1 MIALT
6 AYQKFNQH
14 LEITRNYNMKLWKTI
29 LLQTGIFTSVFALGA
44 GAGFLTNYHKGETK
58 EAAPILTQAESEDDV
73 YIETAAD
80 KFLGNLTSSKAL
92 AGDID
97 LHVTK
102 AEEITTD
109 NGVTSRRALADF
121 DIGDIDLSIKNLQV
135 SIADLDNIKVSG
147 DINVKMGSLDVSASV
162 TYVDSTIY
170 LDYNETEHF
179 YLKTEDITDVMD
191 MLPTFGMN
199 LEVPE
204 EFQNLDLDA
213 LTNSLGNMEEVEN
226 LEEHYFLFNFSDDIQ
241 IKLLSDENYHLIGVE
256 LPAAKLLGMEI
267 SATSSIHTLEED
279 IEDLG
284 KPDYE
289 YVNFQPAFNLVNGVM
304 DLVNKKEARVA
315 LDLDVTKVSEQKDF
329 INLDGNIDFSV
340 NDLAVFADLCLKET
354 TRTHNIQAA
363 YMDSTVYASY
373 KNVNVSITNQSIQ
386 SLVEY
391 IKGYLSS
398 EQLDEIMNK
407 FGSLNKEIDL
417 DIILGYV
424 TVLPKFI
431 SDFTLTSNSLSLNLN
446 PHYFGLNDI
455 SEFNIAI
462 NFDEDSIKSVK
473 ISDFVYGD
481 YQIDLSLSLSDYV
494 QVEIDKN
501 KYVALDPAVSLFG
514 AVENLLKQD
523 KFGVEFEI
531 MTDDYNSETNTY
543 LSANGEFWFGLKTR
557 EFDVLDEQG
566 NVIGKEEKPWFGF
579 GAGEMTIVDGDG
591 YNHHIV
597 VDAQKAESQV
607 LLGYNDKIF
616 AKFDNETVDNT
627 VALVK
632 EIINDPDEHM
642 QEIMDLL
649 SSMTD
654 KAKALPI
661 ANVIA
666 GDYLS
671 LLDYDIIQS
680 LDVTDTEVSL
690 GINGA
695 LFGMDDKVIDIVI
708 SYEDE
713 TLKGITV
720 SGIILGEKE
729 ISIELNLKEF
739 NQGKYE
745 SFLMDE
751 TAHNYMD
758 LSTIYMLLKLG
769 INTSEFNYWHF
780 QGTIKLTLLDIIGK
794 TMDADVKIYND
805 HGHTRVLAH
814 LWNIPAVMGVNIE
827 TNDIGSAFSNF
838 FSALTSSREA
848 YLLFDNQ
855 EGGAPGMFE
864 IYSVCRRKILG
875 FFKSDTY
882 TYSKYTQEYMV
893 SHIMEVLCQDI
904 IGLTD
909 GMMEKITN
917 SQIDS
922 DKQIVYEDI
931 IEKYKY
937 DENEQSYYFG
947 INVGVLANNDDFG
960 TLGLTVYN
968 NFIPSDSEASKFSNI
983 LQDEE
988 MLNRVKIDMSMNPGV
1003 SMVINMDMYLVND
1016 CSVTTENAADLD
1028 KLTAYFEKHRSDE
1041 INHKYTGSKDSILPL
1056 FNS

>member
-1 MIALT
+1 
-6 AYQKFNQH
+6 
-14 LEITRNYNMKLWKTI
+14 MKIWKTI

-44 GAGFLTNYHKGETK
+44 GAGFLTNYHRGKTTQ
-58 EAAPILTQAESEDDV
+58 ADPILTQAEGEDDV
-73 YIETAAD
+73 YIETPTD
-80 KFLGNLTSSKAL
+80 KFLNNLTSSKAL
-92 AGDID
+92 AGDIE

-102 AEEITTD
+102 ADEVTTD
-109 NGVTSRRALADF
+109 GAIPSRRALTDF
-121 DIGDIDLSIKNLQV
+121 DMGDIDLSIKNLQV

-170 LDYNETEHF
+170 LDYNKTQHF
-179 YLKTEDITDVMD
+179 SLKTDDITDVMD
-191 MLPTFGMN
+191 MLPTLGMSFE
-199 LEVPE
+199 LPE

-213 LTNSLGNMEEVEN
+213 LTNSMANMEEVQN

-241 IKLLSDENYHLIGVE
+241 IKLLSDDTYHLIGVE
-256 LPAAKLLGMEI
+256 LPKASLMGMDI

-279 IEDLG
+279 IEELG

-289 YVNFQPAFNLVNGVM
+289 YTDFKPAFNLVNDVI
-304 DLVNKKEARVA
+304 DLVNKKEAHVS
-315 LDLDVTKVSEQKDF
+315 LDLDVKKVNDNVEEDF
-329 INLDGNIDFSV
+329 INLDGDVDFSV
-340 NDLAVFADLCLKET
+340 NDQAVYANLFLKES
-354 TRTHNIQAA
+354 TRTHNIKAG
-363 YMDSTVYASY
+363 YLDSTVFASY
-373 KNVNVSITNQSIQ
+373 KNVNISITNQSIQ
-386 SLVEY
+386 NLVEY
-391 IKGYLSS
+391 VKGYISNEELNKITEKLSS
-398 EQLDEIMNK
+398 LSKD
-407 FGSLNKEIDL
+407 IDL
-417 DIILGYV
+417 DVVLGYV
-424 TVLPKFI
+424 TDLPEFI
-431 SDFTLTSNSLSLNLN
+431 SNFKLTSNSLSLTIN
-446 PHYFGLNDI
+446 PHYFKLNDI
-455 SEFNIAI
+455 SEFNIEI
-462 NFDEDSIKSVK
+462 NFDNESIKTVK
-473 ISDFVYGD
+473 ITDLIYSNYKA
-481 YQIDLSLSLSDYV
+481 DLSLSLSDYV
-494 QVEIDKN
+494 KVEIDKT

-531 MTDDYNSETNTY
+531 MTDKHNDETNTNV
-543 LSANGEFWFGLKTR
+543 SANGEFWFGLKTR
-557 EFDVLDEQG
+557 EFDVLDEEG
-566 NVIGKEEKPWFGF
+566 NVVGVEEKPWFGF
-579 GAGEMTIVDGDG
+579 GAGQMTIIDGDG

-607 LLGYNDKIF
+607 LLGYNDKIY

-627 VALVK
+627 VTLVK
-632 EIINDPDEHM
+632 EIINNPDDHM

-661 ANVIA
+661 AAVIS

-680 LDVTDTEVSL
+680 LSVSDTEVAI
-690 GINGA
+690 GVNGA

-720 SGIILGEKE
+720 SGIVLSETE
-729 ISIELNLKEF
+729 LSINLELKEF

-751 TAHNYMD
+751 NEHNYMD

-780 QGTIKLTLLDIIGK
+780 QGTIKLTLLGIIGK

-827 TNDIGSAFSNF
+827 TNDVSSFFANLFS
-838 FSALTSSREA
+838 SMTSTREA

-864 IYSVCRRKILG
+864 IYSVCRRKILA
-875 FFKSDTY
+875 FWNSDTY

-893 SHIMEVLCQDI
+893 SHIMEILCQDI

-909 GMMEKITN
+909 SMMEKITN
-917 SQIDS
+917 SQVDT
-922 DKQIVYEDI
+922 DKQIIYEDI
-931 IEKYKY
+931 IENYEY
-937 DENEQSYYFG
+937 DENAQSYYFG
-947 INVGVLANNDDFG
+947 INVGVLANNNDFG
-960 TLGLTVYN
+960 TLGLALYN
-968 NFIPSDSEASKFSNI
+968 NFTPSDSEASSFNNI
-983 LQDEE
+983 LQNEE
-988 MLNRVKIDMSMNPGV
+988 MLNRVKIDMEMNPGV
-1003 SMVINMDMYLVND
+1003 SMIINMDMYLVND
-1016 CSVTTENAADLD
+1016 CSITTENAADID
-1028 KLTAYFEKHRSDE
+1028 KLTNYFEKHRSDE